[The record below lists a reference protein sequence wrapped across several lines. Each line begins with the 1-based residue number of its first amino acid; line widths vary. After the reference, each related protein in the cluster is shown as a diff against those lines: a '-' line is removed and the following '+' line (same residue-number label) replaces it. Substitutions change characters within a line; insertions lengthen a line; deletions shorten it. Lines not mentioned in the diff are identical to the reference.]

1 MQSLRRPQQRRE
13 QTPSRSRDG
22 RRETADT
29 RLILLAGGHVRQ
41 DFVTLLDITSPAM
54 LPYMGR
60 PLIYLSVL
68 NFLKRGG
75 REVIVVIPEAE
86 RRVEVFLRSAFGS
99 RVALTI
105 VRAPQHSGATPLHSL
120 RAALEAS
127 TDSGRLDH
135 AVMIAHGDI
144 YYDIERLDGGDAPI
158 VFTAPYIESDKYS
171 IVYETAA
178 GYRFQEAWG
187 GTKAPMPQEGTAVGR
202 HTDIGLYYVP
212 SAQDAYD
219 ALADS
224 TPPAATVGGFL
235 FYRYRDRLA
244 LGTVASWIDL
254 GHLDTS
260 ARIRTHLLGTRECNH
275 LDIDEMRG
283 LITKRGRN
291 RDKLLQEIN
300 YYQRLPKELTVYFPR
315 LLESRLGKEVSYTIE
330 YYGYKTL
337 SEYLVFY
344 EVPKTVWR
352 QVLVKILAI
361 HKAFTSRGGRSIESE
376 RAFDFYWG
384 KTQERLTE
392 RERLSVV
399 RPLLDLEHVEING
412 TLYPGWKT
420 AAPRIQTLLRQVAD
434 RCTTSVIHGDLCC
447 SNILYDPRTSLIKFI
462 DPRGEFFEEGCDGDP
477 RYDLAKLL
485 HSFHGGY
492 DFILHEMYHLTC
504 LGEGRYELVLLR
516 SDGAREA
523 ERMLFELLQEIVGC
537 HVSDAIA
544 IEAHLFL
551 TMLPFHGDDPKRQ
564 AALYLRGL
572 MLLQQASEWD
582 TRRPLAYAA
591 ATAEGAAK

>member
-1 MQSLRRPQQRRE
+1 MQSLRRQSHQPTPSSSPADGSVQPQQ
-13 QTPSRSRDG
+13 
-22 RRETADT
+22 T

-60 PLIYLSVL
+60 PLIYVSVL
-68 NFLKRGG
+68 NFLKLGG
-75 REVIVVIPEAE
+75 REVVVVIPEAE

-105 VRAPQHSGATPLHSL
+105 VRAPHQAGATPLHSL
-120 RAALEAS
+120 QAALEAS
-127 TDSGRLDH
+127 TAWGRLDH
-135 AVMIAHGDI
+135 PVMIAHGDI
-144 YYDIERLDGGDAPI
+144 YYDVDRLQAGARPI
-158 VFTAPYIESDKYS
+158 VFTTSYIESDKYS
-171 IVYETAA
+171 IVHESED
-178 GYRFQEAWG
+178 GYRFQEAWA
-187 GTKAPMPQEGTAVGR
+187 GTRAEPPQDCRMGGR
-202 HTDIGLYYVP
+202 HTDIGLYYLP
-212 SAQDAYD
+212 SAVDAYRTLVG
-219 ALADS
+219 AR
-224 TPPAATVGGFL
+224 PPAATVGGFL
-235 FYRYRDRLA
+235 FHRYAKTLTLD
-244 LGTVASWIDL
+244 TVASWIDL

-291 RDKLLQEIN
+291 RDKLLQEIH
-300 YYQRLPKELTVYFPR
+300 YYHRLPKELTVYFPR
-315 LLESRLGKEVSYTIE
+315 LLESHLGKEVSYTIE

-361 HKAFTSRGGRSIESE
+361 HKAFTSRTGRSVDTEQ
-376 RAFDFYWG
+376 AFEFYWS
-384 KTQERLTE
+384 KTQERLNDA
-392 RERLSVV
+392 ERLSAV
-399 RPLLDLEHVEING
+399 RPLLELDEVEING
-412 TLYPGWKT
+412 ITYPGWKT
-420 AAPRIQTLLRQVAD
+420 AATDIQALLRLVAA

-462 DPRGEFFEEGCDGDP
+462 DPRGEFFEEGCYGDP

-492 DFILHEMYHLTC
+492 DFILHEMYELTR
-504 LGEGRYELVLLR
+504 LDEGRYELTLLR

-523 ERMLFELLQEIVGC
+523 EQLLFQLLEEVGAC
-537 HVSDAIA
+537 DLSDALA

-551 TMLPFHGDDPKRQ
+551 TMLPFHCDDPKRQ

-572 MLLQQASEWD
+572 MLLKQAAD
-582 TRRPLAYAA
+582 RRNPRPLAYAGV
-591 ATAEGAAK
+591 AEGHAL

>member
-1 MQSLRRPQQRRE
+1 MSGAIRVQQSPEASSTRTPDRAQQPQR
-13 QTPSRSRDG
+13 
-22 RRETADT
+22 T

-68 NFLKRGG
+68 NFLKLGG
-75 REVIVVIPEAE
+75 RDVIVVIPETE

-99 RVALTI
+99 RVTLTI
-105 VRAPQHSGATPLHSL
+105 VRAPHRPGATPLHSL
-120 RAALEAS
+120 EAALETS
-127 TDSGRLDH
+127 TARGSLDH
-135 AVMIAHGDI
+135 PVMIAHGDI
-144 YYDIERLDGGDAPI
+144 YYDVERLEAGQQPI
-158 VFTAPYIESDKYS
+158 VFTSPYIESDKYS
-171 IVYETAA
+171 IVHRTQE
-178 GYRFQEAWG
+178 GYRFQEAWAG
-187 GTKAPMPQEGTAVGR
+187 NKAPSPGECADGR
-202 HTDIGLYYVP
+202 YTDIGLYYLP
-212 SAQDAYD
+212 SAVDAYLALVD
-219 ALADS
+219 AQL
-224 TPPAATVGGFL
+224 PASTVGGLL
-235 FYRYRDRLA
+235 FHRYGNRLA
-244 LGTVASWIDL
+244 LQAVRSWIDL

-300 YYQRLPKELTVYFPR
+300 YYHRLPKELTVYFPR
-315 LLESRLGKEVSYTIE
+315 MLESRLGKEVSYTIE

-352 QVLVKILAI
+352 QVLLKILAI
-361 HKAFTSRGGRSIESE
+361 HKAFTSRGGRSVESDQ
-376 RAFDFYWG
+376 AFEFYWG
-384 KTQERLTE
+384 KTRERLHD
-392 RERLSVV
+392 RERLSAVL
-399 RPLLDLEHVEING
+399 PLLDLDEVEING
-412 TLYPGWKT
+412 VTYPGWKA
-420 AAPRIQTLLRQVAD
+420 AAPAIEAQLRRVAS

-462 DPRGEFFEEGCDGDP
+462 DPRGEFFEEGCHGDP
-477 RYDLAKLL
+477 RYDLAKLM

-492 DFILHEMYHLTC
+492 DFILHEMYQLTR
-504 LGEGRYELVLLR
+504 LSQGRYELILLR
-516 SDGAREA
+516 SEGAREA
-523 ERMLFELLQEIVGC
+523 EGLLFQLLQELGG
-537 HVSDAIA
+537 SDISDVLA

-551 TMLPFHGDDPKRQ
+551 TMLPFHCDDPKRQ

-572 MLLQQASEWD
+572 MLLQEAIQWDRGRTLAHASSTARGE
-582 TRRPLAYAA
+582 AA
-591 ATAEGAAK
+591 